1 MRFFRKTPGDVQ
13 YNDAELKEANILEAY
28 TCWLKNEKLTR
39 KQKRL
44 LKEIPESPRFHALK
58 ELVDFAHYR
67 FQETE
72 SVKPRPGAKERAA
85 ERLMKTIKGEITKPE
100 PEVLVDLVPEPA
112 YSPQAMGNLGTDVFP
127 GTLDPPTDAQLK
139 RWGTQEAARQAQV
152 RTLAHLNLQFERQDD
167 EMAVTDLGSTMPTHV
182 EGVRLKKSA
191 PIQKGTAFK
200 CGDITFQI
208 VDIED
213 S

>member
-1 MRFFRKTPGDVQ
+1 MRFFRKTPGNIQ

-72 SVKPRPGAKERAA
+72 SVKPRPGAKERVA
-85 ERLMKTIKGEITKPE
+85 ERLMKTIKGEITEAAPE
-100 PEVLVDLVPEPA
+100 SPVDLVAEPA
-112 YSPQAMGNLGTDVFP
+112 YSPQAMGNWDTDVLP
-127 GTLDPPTDAQLK
+127 GALEPPTDAQLK
-139 RWGTQEAARQAQV
+139 RWSTPEGAHQTQV
-152 RTLAHLNLQFERQDD
+152 RPLAHLNLRFEMQGD
-167 EMAVTDLGSTMPTHV
+167 EVSVTDLGSHIPTHI
-182 EGVRLKKSA
+182 EGVRLKNSA
-191 PIQKGTAFK
+191 PIQKGTTLR
-200 CGDITFQI
+200 CGDITFQV

>member
-1 MRFFRKTPGDVQ
+1 MSNITMP
-13 YNDAELKEANILEAY
+13 ELKEANILEAY

-100 PEVLVDLVPEPA
+100 PEVLVR
-112 YSPQAMGNLGTDVFP
+112 LGTQNPLIVHRRWAT
-127 GTLDPPTDAQLK
+127 GTPMCS
-139 RWGTQEAARQAQV
+139 QV
-152 RTLAHLNLQFERQDD
+152 R
-167 EMAVTDLGSTMPTHV
+167 
-182 EGVRLKKSA
+182 
-191 PIQKGTAFK
+191 
-200 CGDITFQI
+200 
-208 VDIED
+208 
-213 S
+213 